1 MRPQLSPQPGAKENL
16 CWATL
21 RWPWRESNPVLD
33 DLWLTHELTTFNPMH
48 VRLKAIEGH
57 AQPDADALL
66 GERASDSDG
75 PHR

>member
-1 MRPQLSPQPGAKENL
+1 
-16 CWATL
+16 
-21 RWPWRESNPVLD
+21 VLD